1 MNNSVLKLKSDK
13 ATTLSEIEK
22 TIEEELKQDSL
33 YPAETVYKEI
43 MKVNDSSILLMVFEK
58 YYIRMGCRTSIVL
71 QIEESGDTQSAV
83 IIGTGGGSAVYGVN
97 YGAYTDFV
105 LKIEKIMHSIGF
117 HITDRTRIAGDVYIA
132 LENM

>member
-13 ATTLSEIEK
+13 TETLSEIEK
-22 TIEEELKQDSL
+22 NIEEKLKKDSL

-43 MKVNDSSILLMVFEK
+43 KKVNDSSILLMVFEK
-58 YYIRMGCRTSIVL
+58 YYIRMGCRTSVVL
-71 QIEESGDTQSAV
+71 QIEERDDTQSAV

-105 LKIEKIMHSIGF
+105 LKIEKILHSIGF
-117 HITDRTRIAGDVYIA
+117 QITDRTGLAGDVYIA
-132 LENM
+132 PEDM